1 MATRRV
7 MHRGERND
15 RVRALQAATNRR
27 LRARDLG
34 RLTVQEDG
42 DLGARTLTAV
52 RIAARMLGALK
63 TTYEPIVRDGV
74 IPVGVQRMI
83 VNPRQRTAEQRRRG
97 EMRVAHMRAARQ
109 QRASAANHVSPR
121 RQVVIARAFQA
132 ADNYRANPGAYHYLA
147 GGKANTV
154 YLKPTP
160 RDWRSDC
167 SQFVAAVY
175 KDAGLPSPGD
185 VAHEWV
191 NTWAI
196 DRRGIVTHDPQPGD
210 LGLYGPK
217 GNPHHVELF
226 TGRPGRM
233 FVGHG
238 SPPIDSVTPGLP
250 SYYVTFPFLDG

>member
-1 MATRRV
+1 MELKVLR
-7 MHRGERND
+7 RGERND

-34 RLTVQEDG
+34 GLAVKEDG
-42 DLGARTLTAV
+42 DLGARTLVAV
-52 RIAARMLGALK
+52 RMAARVLGAMK
-63 TTYEPIVRDGV
+63 VTYEAIVPEGEV
-74 IPVGVQRMI
+74 PVGVQRMI
-83 VNPRQRTAEQRRRG
+83 LNPGKRNADQRHRG
-97 EMRVAHMRAARQ
+97 EVRVAHIRAARKR
-109 QRASAANHVSPR
+109 RARSADHVSSK
-121 RQVVIARAFQA
+121 RQVIVARALQA
-132 ADNYRANPGAYHYLA
+132 ADNYRANPAAYHYLA

-175 KDAGLPSPGD
+175 KDAGVPSPGD
-185 VAHEWV
+185 VAYEWV

-196 DRRGIVTHDPQPGD
+196 DRRGTFTLKPRPAD

-226 TGRPGRM
+226 VGRPGRM

-250 SYYVTFPFLDG
+250 SYYVTFPFLD